1 MDYGKKYEGRPVIR
15 LIYRALGAQDF
26 LDRRLILGFL
36 LVVSHTEA
44 ILYKIITNVAQY
56 KKARSKDKP
65 SIQLPLNNDTV
76 IATQRNTHPYL
87 TAAARFDT
95 PPRPKS
101 DH

>member
-1 MDYGKKYEGRPVIR
+1 MVSNR
-15 LIYRALGAQDF
+15 LYFYPYYRALGAQDF